1 MILIFSLKRTVI
13 IQHWFSAM
21 FSIDQTCLLSQI
33 LSALPTC
40 HSKCLTWDCLR
51 PTTPSHLIS
60 YRLSLSSLVAIHSS
74 PSCTPVPNS
83 VTCMYSNRDFSNTQ
97 NPLMTNLYVWS
108 TDDWAGMKGPHY
120 PNHVVLRVPS
130 WSYIRAD

>member
-1 MILIFSLKRTVI
+1 MILIFSLKAVI

-40 HSKCLTWDCLR
+40 HSKCLIRL
-51 PTTPSHLIS
+51 PQANHPIS
-60 YRLSLSSLVAIHSS
+60 FTSYCLSSLVAIYSS

-120 PNHVVLRVPS
+120 PNHVLRVPS